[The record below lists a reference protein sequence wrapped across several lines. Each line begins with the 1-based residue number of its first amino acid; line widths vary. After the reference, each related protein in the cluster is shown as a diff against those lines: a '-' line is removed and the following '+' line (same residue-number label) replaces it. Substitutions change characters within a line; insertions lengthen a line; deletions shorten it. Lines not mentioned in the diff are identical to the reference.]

1 MRVGCVVMDR
11 VLGMVLVVVISII
24 LSVSLAF
31 FIDTNHI
38 RFMMGNCPAGCPSAF
53 PTPLFYITLALTLP
67 LMIVA
72 GIIILNALK
81 SSSRVIT
88 SQPNLSGDQFM
99 QGDLRS
105 IENLLPRLERE
116 VLSYI
121 ANHGGEVSQ
130 ASISKDLGLGKVR
143 TWRIIKRL
151 ESKGLVEVY
160 KIKGRNI
167 VRIKRK
173 S

>member
-1 MRVGCVVMDR
+1 MDR
-11 VLGMVLVVVISII
+11 VLGIVLVVVISTIF
-24 LSVSLAF
+24 SVFLAF

-38 RFMMGNCPAGCPSAF
+38 RFMMSHCQAGCSSAF
-53 PTPLFYITLALTLP
+53 PTPLFYITLAITLP
-67 LMIVA
+67 LMIVV
-72 GIIILNALK
+72 GIIMLNSLE
-81 SSSRVIT
+81 SSYRVYA
-88 SQPNLSGDQFM
+88 SLQNHSGDRLGQV
-99 QGDLRS
+99 DLKS
-105 IENLLPRLERE
+105 IENLLPKLERE

-130 ASISKDLGLGKVR
+130 ASISKDLGLSKVR

-151 ESKGLVEVY
+151 EYKGLVEVY